1 MIGLKIL
8 LIKKSDLILKKRN
21 LINSNF
27 SIENRLRLLGVVKVI
42 ICNFI
47 LFQALFFA
55 QNETQIRSFK
65 MSQTRCLNVLS
76 CNYASLYHALFFGIF
91 LTSSYLTLKH

>member
-1 MIGLKIL
+1 MFKGSFNE
-8 LIKKSDLILKKRN
+8 KSDLIFKTNN
-21 LINSNF
+21 LIHYNF
-27 SIENRLRLLGVVKVI
+27 SIGNRLRLLGVGKSFR
-42 ICNFI
+42 CNFT